1 MAIKEYIELSKI
13 INIENGI
20 TKLPKNYKINGKY
33 EFLDYKTVYKR
44 ESINDN
50 FEFQK
55 INIFNKNLNMY
66 KNNYW
71 NLIFTW
77 SSETNNDIF
86 YGTYINTHKKF
97 IVNGFCKIL
106 KVIDTSYSPKWLC
119 WYINYSK
126 NVQAVRESIL
136 YTTRCNMKKK
146 YLDDIKIPKINIF
159 AQQQIIDIIEPKEKL
174 FLKYHNIVDISNID
188 NFKKTWSILIDIIEP
203 FEKIREKYIKVN
215 KKIIKIFDL
224 HFKKYNMK
232 NNYIKLKDFCL
243 SINVGSTPSTKNPE
257 NWNGNIYWINS
268 GILTDNYVQMDF
280 SKKITNIGK
289 DSKKLKLSNI
299 GSIFISILEPSIN
312 KISICG
318 HSTCYNQSIANLDSQ
333 YNGYLFFIIR
343 NLINQI
349 KSLESGTAQQSINKT
364 NLENFKIPLPNK
376 NDNEYNQVINLIIN
390 LNYKIKVI
398 DKIIKKLI
406 DLYII

>member
-203 FEKIREKYIKVN
+203 FENIKINLINKLKILNNISNILINKYN
-215 KKIIKIFDL
+215 KKELMINNCCFIKGKTPISTDFV
-224 HFKKYNMK
+224 
-232 NNYIKLKDFCL
+232 NYSKIPF
-243 SINVGSTPSTKNPE
+243 INVSA
-257 NWNGNIYWINS
+257 IN
-268 GILTDNYVQMDF
+268 N
-280 SKKITNIGK
+280 N
-289 DSKKLKLSNI
+289 
-299 GSIFISILEPSIN
+299 IN
-312 KISICG
+312 K
-318 HSTCYNQSIANLDSQ
+318 YLDENKYSSNVNYGDVILSLDGTVGIVNNFIYG
-333 YNGYLFFIIR
+333 YNGYGYKVVSDNYENYKLYYS
-343 NLINQI
+343 LKHTINQNIIINNTLGSVI
-349 KSLESGTAQQSINKT
+349 KHANKSK
-364 NLENFKIPLPNK
+364 NFLYVFWFE
-376 NDNEYNQVINLIIN
+376 NEYLLSKCYKYEILIKKQILVVEKIIN
-390 LNYKIKVI
+390 L
-398 DKIIKKLI
+398 LI
-406 DLYII
+406 SNYII